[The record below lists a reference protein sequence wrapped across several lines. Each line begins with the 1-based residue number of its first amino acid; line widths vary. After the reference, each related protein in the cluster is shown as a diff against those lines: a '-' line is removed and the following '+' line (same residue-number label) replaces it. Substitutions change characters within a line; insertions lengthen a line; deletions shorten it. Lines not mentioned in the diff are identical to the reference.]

1 MANIFVAK
9 SMVFYP
15 DYFEN
20 KCQAISDQII
30 IPSHTLSL
38 LIDRFDEDDTVF
50 LIKLQNTNT
59 NQEVIVSIGIPHY
72 YEKDTIYA
80 PQWILDMIGCTGNCD
95 TPVKLIMLSED
106 IPLATSITIKP
117 LDPLAFKV
125 DLVEC
130 FQKVLENLCTLQEGA
145 TIPVVIPELGNYEYL
160 AYIEKVEP
168 AKISRTHKDDLAVEF
183 LRDFEEQDRDP
194 ATQMVATQNI
204 PLGGE
209 PSIHSIPI
217 TPPNENS
224 QEIISDEER
233 RRRVRESWLNR
244 FSNTNSVCTRQP
256 QNI

>member
-1 MANIFVAK
+1 MSNIFVAK

-30 IPSHTLSL
+30 IPSHTLSMV
-38 LIDRFDEDDTVF
+38 IDRFDEDDSVF
-50 LIKLQNTNT
+50 LMKLQNTNT

-95 TPVKLIMLSED
+95 TPVKLSMIAEV

-145 TIPVVIPELGNYEYL
+145 TIPVIIPELGNYEYL

-168 AKISRTHKDDLAVEF
+168 GKISRTHTNDLSVDF
-183 LRDFEEQDRDP
+183 LRDFEEEERREP
-194 ATQMVATQNI
+194 ATQMVSVNNTLI
-204 PLGGE
+204 GGE
-209 PSIHSIPI
+209 QIAHSIPI
-217 TPPNENS
+217 TPPNEES
-224 QEIISDEER
+224 QEIISEEER

-244 FSNTNSVCTRQP
+244 FGSVSTRQS